1 MKISRKWWQT
11 AEIYKRFAK
20 DSYYDFSEQSAL
32 DMFLYESR
40 GIPIPDRGMFNG
52 YFHGKKWMDLT
63 ITEYWLPDLEEGV
76 TLFPYDLYS
85 DFPKWFLD
93 RILPEKFHIDL

>member
-1 MKISRKWWQT
+1 MKISRKWWKT

-32 DMFLYESR
+32 DMFLYESK
-40 GIPIPDRGMFNG
+40 GIPIPDRGVHNG

-63 ITEYWLPDLEEGV
+63 ITEYWLPDLESGE
-76 TLFPYDLYS
+76 LPAIILYE

-93 RILPEKFHIDL
+93 RVLPKKFHLDL